1 MREVQEKA
9 QGVGL
14 IETETLNRVRCG
26 EWDMKESKIM
36 DKLKTFKGFSRV
48 FVGVV
53 VDVSEIKTSLKHIF
67 ARLTDLEDRVT
78 ENGG

>member
-1 MREVQEKA
+1 
-9 QGVGL
+9 
-14 IETETLNRVRCG
+14 
-26 EWDMKESKIM
+26 MKESEIM
-36 DKLKTFKGFSRV
+36 DKLKTFKGVSRV

-67 ARLTDLEDRVT
+67 ARLTNLEDRVT